1 MTTETQILQ
10 ELVEAVE
17 KLNSPDLLSVGAT
30 VLVAVAAAVITY
42 VLGRRQNE
50 LQQHQLKLQEQ
61 QNDIQKYQTK
71 LQEQQIKQQ
80 EYDLYRRMYTRVF
93 ELDFFNKTMLHRI
106 VAILTSNE
114 DKSLRLKLIEDICSE
129 YERRSE
135 EFTECTIDIELKQC
149 GEGID
154 TKYYYD
160 AFQASRKVILLFKY
174 FVGDELLIFN
184 PSLAYSPQIEDPNTP
199 PQAFVDIILSL
210 FRGSNPQLLRN
221 ELLAYVSIVEKTNQ
235 AQLLKVIKERIT
247 PTDVK

>member
-1 MTTETQILQ
+1 MEKFCDFITNPDWWSVILS
-10 ELVEAVE
+10 AI
-17 KLNSPDLLSVGAT
+17 ST
-30 VLVAVAAAVITY
+30 IAVI
-42 VLGRRQNE
+42 VIAIVQIRIQR
-50 LQQHQLKLQEQ
+50 EQ
-61 QNDIQKYQTK
+61 TRV
-71 LQEQQIKQQ
+71 Q
-80 EYDLYRRMYTRVF
+80 EYELYRKIYANIW

-114 DKSLRLKLIEDICSE
+114 DKSLRLKLIEDIWSE

-210 FRGSNPQLLRN
+210 FRGSNPQLLEN

-235 AQLLKVIKERIT
+235 AQLLKVIKDRIA
-247 PTDVK
+247 PTD

>member
-1 MTTETQILQ
+1 MDKFCDFITDPAWWSVILS
-10 ELVEAVE
+10 AI
-17 KLNSPDLLSVGAT
+17 ST
-30 VLVAVAAAVITY
+30 IAVI
-42 VLGRRQNE
+42 VIAIVQIRIQR
-50 LQQHQLKLQEQ
+50 EQ
-61 QNDIQKYQTK
+61 TRV
-71 LQEQQIKQQ
+71 Q
-80 EYDLYRRMYTRVF
+80 EYELYRKIYANIW
-93 ELDFFNKTMLHRI
+93 ELDFFNKTMLYRI

-114 DKSLRLKLIEDICSE
+114 DKSLRLKLIEDIWSE

-160 AFQASRKVILLFKY
+160 AFRASRNVIQLFKY

-184 PSLAYSPQIEDPNTP
+184 PSLAYSHQIEDPNTP

-210 FRGSNPQLLRN
+210 FRGSNPQFLRN

-235 AQLLKVIKERIT
+235 AQLLKVIKERST

>member
-1 MTTETQILQ
+1 MDKFCDFITDPAWWSVILS
-10 ELVEAVE
+10 AI
-17 KLNSPDLLSVGAT
+17 ST
-30 VLVAVAAAVITY
+30 IAVI
-42 VLGRRQNE
+42 VIAIVQIRIQR
-50 LQQHQLKLQEQ
+50 EQ
-61 QNDIQKYQTK
+61 TRV
-71 LQEQQIKQQ
+71 Q
-80 EYDLYRRMYTRVF
+80 EYELYRKIYANIW
-93 ELDFFNKTMLHRI
+93 ELDFFNKTMLYRI

-114 DKSLRLKLIEDICSE
+114 DKSLRLKLIEDIWSE

-160 AFQASRKVILLFKY
+160 AFRASRNVIQLFKY

-184 PSLAYSPQIEDPNTP
+184 PSLAYSHQIEDPNTP

-210 FRGSNPQLLRN
+210 FRGSNPQFLRN